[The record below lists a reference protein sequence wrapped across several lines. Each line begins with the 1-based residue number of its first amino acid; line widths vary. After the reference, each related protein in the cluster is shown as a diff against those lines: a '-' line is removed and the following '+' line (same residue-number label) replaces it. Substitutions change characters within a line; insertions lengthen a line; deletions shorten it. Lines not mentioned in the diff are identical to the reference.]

1 MILADSS
8 VWIAYFN
15 GTHGSQADVLAGHLR
30 RGTVVTA
37 DLTIMEVLQGFRH
50 DREYRLVRDGMLQ
63 FHCFELGG
71 RDMAIAAAQNYR
83 ALRKKGVTVRKS
95 VDVLIATWCIENRVP
110 LLHADRDFDVMVELG
125 LEVVG

>member
-1 MILADSS
+1 
-8 VWIAYFN
+8 
-15 GTHGSQADVLAGHLR
+15 
-30 RGTVVTA
+30 
-37 DLTIMEVLQGFRH
+37 
-50 DREYRLVRDGMLQ
+50 
-63 FHCFELGG
+63 
-71 RDMAIAAAQNYR
+71 MAIAAAQNYR